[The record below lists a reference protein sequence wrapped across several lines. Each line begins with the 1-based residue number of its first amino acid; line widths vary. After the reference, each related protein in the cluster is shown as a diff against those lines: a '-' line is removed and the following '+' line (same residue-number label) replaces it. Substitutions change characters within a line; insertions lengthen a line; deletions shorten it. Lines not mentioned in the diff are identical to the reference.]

1 MGVRGLIE
9 RREQTRHRDTP
20 RDAFTTRLVTP
31 ARQVTKGVQGI
42 RGTFPYR
49 LKKSEVSGYCEGGRV
64 K

>member
-31 ARQVTKGVQGI
+31 ARQVTKGVWGI
-42 RGTFPYR
+42 RGTFPHR
-49 LKKSEVSGYCEGGRV
+49 LKQV